1 MMRGR
6 LLGIDHGLKRL
17 GLAVCDASW
26 LVAREL
32 AVVKRRS
39 RAEDFQRIQQI
50 AAEHQ
55 VVAVVVGVPT
65 NYEAL
70 PGQHDQ
76 AAAVRKWA
84 ERLAEATALP
94 VVLWDEQLSTS
105 DARDLAQSKR
115 RKPGTPVD
123 DLAARVILQSYID
136 AVRDG
141 LVEPPTF
148 AGGPIVE

>member
-32 AVVKRRS
+32 AIVKRRS

-76 AAAVRKWA
+76 AAAVRSWA

-115 RKPGTPVD
+115 RKPGAPVD

-141 LVEPPTF
+141 LAEPPAK
-148 AGGPIVE
+148 AGGPTAE

>member
-1 MMRGR
+1 MQGR

-32 AVVKRRS
+32 TIIQRRS
-39 RAEDFQRIQQI
+39 RVEDFDDIRRII
-50 AAEHQ
+50 AEQHI
-55 VVAVVVGVPT
+55 VAVIVGVPT

-70 PGQHDQ
+70 PGQQDQ
-76 AAAVRKWA
+76 AATVRKWA
-84 ERLAEATALP
+84 ARLAEAAALP

-105 DARDLAQSKR
+105 DARDLARQQR
-115 RKPGTPVD
+115 RKPSARVD

-141 LVEPPTF
+141 LAEPPSF
-148 AGGPIVE
+148 GPPTE